1 MEAAIPLAIKA
12 AAQPNDPN
20 KPIPCEPMIAKDKL
34 TAECG
39 LSETKMI
46 LGWLFNF
53 QTLTIFL
60 PDHKL
65 ISWSTAIED
74 MISSKRTNSQDLEST
89 IGRVRHVG
97 FIIPWVHHFSEPPL
111 LAPPPLTEL
120 SLHKNQQNS
129 FEGFGAD
136 EKDINTSK

>member
-20 KPIPCEPMIAKDKL
+20 EPIPRKPMIAKDKL
-34 TAECG
+34 TAEGG
-39 LSETKMI
+39 LSETKII

-65 ISWSTAIED
+65 IAWSTAIED
-74 MISSKRTNSQDLEST
+74 MISLKCTNSQDLEST
-89 IGRVRHVG
+89 IERMGHVG
-97 FIIPWVHHFSEPPL
+97 FVIPWVHHFLSRL
-111 LAPPPLTEL
+111 R
-120 SLHKNQQNS
+120 SLHRCSLNRRFIKNQ
-129 FEGFGAD
+129 
-136 EKDINTSK
+136 